1 MFSNF
6 KFLIVLFFFLL
17 LSSCFSKP
25 TPPDKINLNADI
37 DLLKGPKNEDG
48 CTQYFPRSKSGE
60 PTIQVIYFY
69 TKDGKITGESNSK
82 ECL

>member
-1 MFSNF
+1 M
-6 KFLIVLFFFLL
+6 
-17 LSSCFSKP
+17 SSCFSRP
-25 TPPDKINLNADI
+25 IPPDVINLNDDI

-48 CTQYFPRSKSGE
+48 CTQYFPRSESGG

-69 TKDGKITGESNSK
+69 TKEGNITGESNPK

>member
-6 KFLIVLFFFLL
+6 RFLIVLSLFLF
-17 LSSCFSKP
+17 LSSCFKKIS
-25 TPPDKINLNADI
+25 PPDIINLNEDI

-48 CTQYFPRSKSGE
+48 CTQYFPGSKSGE
-60 PTIQVIYFY
+60 PTIHVIYFY
-69 TKDGKITGESNSK
+69 TKEGNITGESNPK

>member
-6 KFLIVLFFFLL
+6 RFLIVLSLFLL

-25 TPPDKINLNADI
+25 IPPDVINLNEDI
-37 DLLKGPKNEDG
+37 DLFKGSKNKDG
-48 CTQYFPRSKSGE
+48 CTQYFPRSKSGK

-69 TKDGKITGESNSK
+69 TKDGNITGESNSK

>member
-6 KFLIVLFFFLL
+6 RFLIVLSLCLL
-17 LSSCFSKP
+17 LSSCFQKIS
-25 TPPDKINLNADI
+25 PPDIINLNEGI

>member
-6 KFLIVLFFFLL
+6 KLLIVLSLFLL

-25 TPPDKINLNADI
+25 TPPDKINLSEDI
-37 DLLKGPKNEDG
+37 DLFKGPKNKDG
-48 CTQYFPRSKSGE
+48 CTQYFPGSKSGK

-69 TKDGKITGESNSK
+69 TKDGNITGESNSK

>member
-1 MFSNF
+1 M
-6 KFLIVLFFFLL
+6 
-17 LSSCFSKP
+17 SSCFSKP
-25 TPPDKINLNADI
+25 TPPDIINLNADI

-48 CTQYFPRSKSGE
+48 CTQYFPRSKSGK

-69 TKDGKITGESNSK
+69 TKDGNITGESNSK